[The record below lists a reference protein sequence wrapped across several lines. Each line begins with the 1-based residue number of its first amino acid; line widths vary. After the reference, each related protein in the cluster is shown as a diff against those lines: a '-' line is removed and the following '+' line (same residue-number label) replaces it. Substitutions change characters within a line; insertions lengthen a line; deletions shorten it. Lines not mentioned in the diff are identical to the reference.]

1 MVESR
6 VLVIAVTRENRK
18 WERERV
24 FKDLLSFILCVYV
37 SACMHARV
45 PHVCLVPVKAK
56 QGMSDLLELELH
68 TVIRTCWCN
77 HSLDESTP

>member
-1 MVESR
+1 M
-6 VLVIAVTRENRK
+6 LVIAVTRENRK

-56 QGMSDLLELELH
+56 QGMSDLLELDYTLSSGHAGATILWMSALH
-68 TVIRTCWCN
+68 
-77 HSLDESTP
+77 EM